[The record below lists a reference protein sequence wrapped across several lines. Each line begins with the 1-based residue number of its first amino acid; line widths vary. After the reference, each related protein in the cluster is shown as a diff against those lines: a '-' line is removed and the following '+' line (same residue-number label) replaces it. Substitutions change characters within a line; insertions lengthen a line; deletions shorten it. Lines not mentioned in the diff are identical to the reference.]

1 MDKLFLFT
9 SQYPEKKGDGSFVK
23 NEIEDL
29 AKNFKK
35 IYIAKLHWNKDVE
48 RYKLPENVEI
58 VFEGFTSRK
67 EIVTNGLFNLCSI
80 IPFFL
85 LLKNDFFK
93 IKKLKHIKI
102 FLIAFLIGRGLAS
115 SNEVKNI
122 LQKNSS
128 NDMVLYFFWGTG
140 MSYILPWIKKHKHRV
155 VAKLHRGDLYEET
168 LGYIP
173 FRKFILNRVNTI
185 ITISDSGKNY
195 LCNYLEKLQIKNK
208 KITTIKLGTFDK
220 GEGINKKEN
229 IEQKI
234 ITSCSSITEVK
245 RIPFLFDI
253 LNELSISKKIK
264 WIHFGDGVGMRDLK
278 ENIRKFK
285 NNNLEVELK
294 GYVDNNDV
302 INFYKNNHV
311 DLFINVSTS
320 EGIPVSIMEA
330 TSFNIP
336 VLATDAGGTGEL
348 VGDSLKTGKLVSVD
362 SSIQKIVNNI
372 NKMLF
377 LEYNDYTPRE
387 FWMQN
392 HNAGLNNVKLI
403 QTLKNNCEKII

>member
-9 SQYPEKKGDGSFVK
+9 SQYPEKRGDGSFVK

-35 IYIAKLHWNKDVE
+35 IYIAKLHWNKDID
-48 RYKLPENVEI
+48 RYKLPENVEV
-58 VFEGFTSRK
+58 VFEGFASRK
-67 EIVTNGLFNLCSI
+67 EIVTKGLFNFSSI
-80 IPFFL
+80 APFFL

-93 IKKLKHIKI
+93 IKKFRHIKI
-102 FLIAFLIGRGLAS
+102 FFIALLMGRGLAS
-115 SNEVKNI
+115 SSRIKNI
-122 LQKNSS
+122 LKSNSS

-140 MSYILPWIKKHKHRV
+140 MSYVLPWIKTHKHRV
-155 VAKLHRGDLYEET
+155 VTKLHRGDLYVEV

-185 ITISDSGKNY
+185 ITISNSGKNY
-195 LCNYLEKLQIKNK
+195 LYNYLKKLQIKNN
-208 KITTIKLGTFDK
+208 KITTIKLGTFDR
-220 GEGINKKEN
+220 GVFTNKSKN
-229 IEQKI
+229 AEQKNI
-234 ITSCSSITEVK
+234 ISCSSITKVK
-245 RIPFLFDI
+245 RVPFLFDI
-253 LNELSISKKIK
+253 LNELATSKKIK
-264 WIHFGDGVGMRDLK
+264 WIHFGDGVGMQDLK
-278 ENIRKFK
+278 ENIRKSK
-285 NNNLEVELK
+285 NNNLEIELK
-294 GYVDNNDV
+294 GYVDNNEV

-348 VGDSLKTGKLVSVD
+348 VGDSLKTGKLVPVNASVEE
-362 SSIQKIVNNI
+362 IVEDI
-372 NKMLF
+372 NTMLF
-377 LEYNDYTPRE
+377 LEYNNYTPRK

-392 HNAGLNNVKLI
+392 HDARLNNMKLI
-403 QTLKNNCEKII
+403 DVLKNR